1 MNVNVG
7 LAPTPTGPDGS
18 RASIFNGL
26 ADSIWSGS
34 KKKNAAATWVE
45 YLTSPACQDVAGQ
58 QEVVFPAI
66 ASGTRNAQATFA
78 GRDIDVKSF
87 TQHVE
92 DKSPVPDFGQRCEIA
107 TIMPPAVDAVLE
119 GQADPLSLTAANAQV
134 NALFK

>member
-1 MNVNVG
+1 M
-7 LAPTPTGPDGS
+7 
-18 RASIFNGL
+18 
-26 ADSIWSGS
+26 
-34 KKKNAAATWVE
+34 
-45 YLTSPACQDVAGQ
+45 GQ
-58 QEVVFPAI
+58 QGVVFPAI

-119 GQADPLSLTAANAQV
+119 GQADPSSLTAANAQV